1 MRYNSDDNE
10 KNNLL
15 ATLMILSHN
24 IIFVVSDKNY
34 LIGRSQV
41 KPADLFDQS
50 FVKIAKHL

>member
-1 MRYNSDDNE
+1 MSKHMKYNSDEQE

-34 LIGRSQV
+34 LVGRSQV
-41 KPADLFDQS
+41 KPSDLFD
-50 FVKIAKHL
+50 